1 MQMTRV
7 EYLKSEKR
15 KIHEVKQKIIHLL
28 RGFTIV
34 LQRWDPIRW
43 LGIVIVVVVV
53 VVAAVVIVVVFLM
66 VGHSH
71 TRSPLVKLSF
81 QFFFQ
86 RSIPAFVSKSEMK
99 RKILSAFNGLES
111 DKLSK

>member
-15 KIHEVKQKIIHLL
+15 GKKKITKSNKKIIHLL

-34 LQRWDPIRW
+34 LQRWDPTRW
-43 LGIVIVVVVV
+43 LGIVVVVV
-53 VVAAVVIVVVFLM
+53 VVAVVVIVVVFLK

-81 QFFFQ
+81 QLSFQ

-99 RKILSAFNGLES
+99 RKNFKCI
-111 DKLSK
+111 

>member
-15 KIHEVKQKIIHLL
+15 GKKKNHEVKQRVIHLL
-28 RGFTIV
+28 RGFPIV
-34 LQRWDPIRW
+34 LQRWDPTRW
-43 LGIVIVVVVV
+43 LGIVVVVV
-53 VVAAVVIVVVFLM
+53 VVAVVVIVVVFLK
-66 VGHSH
+66 VAHSH

-81 QFFFQ
+81 QLSFQ

-99 RKILSAFNGLES
+99 RKNFKCI
-111 DKLSK
+111 

>member
-15 KIHEVKQKIIHLL
+15 GKKKNHEVKQRIIHLL
-28 RGFTIV
+28 RGFPTV
-34 LQRWDPIRW
+34 LQRWDPTRW
-43 LGIVIVVVVV
+43 LGIVVVVV
-53 VVAAVVIVVVFLM
+53 VAVVAVVVIVVVFLN

-81 QFFFQ
+81 QLSFQ

-99 RKILSAFNGLES
+99 RKN
-111 DKLSK
+111 SKCS

>member
-15 KIHEVKQKIIHLL
+15 GKKKKSRSQTKKIIHLL

-34 LQRWDPIRW
+34 LQRWDPTRW

-53 VVAAVVIVVVFLM
+53 AVVVIVVVFLK

-81 QFFFQ
+81 QLSFQ

-99 RKILSAFNGLES
+99 RKNVECI
-111 DKLSK
+111 

>member
-15 KIHEVKQKIIHLL
+15 GKKRKITKSNKKIIHLL

-34 LQRWDPIRW
+34 LQRWDPTRW
-43 LGIVIVVVVV
+43 LGIVVVVV
-53 VVAAVVIVVVFLM
+53 VVVVAVVVIVVVFLK

-81 QFFFQ
+81 QFSFQ

-99 RKILSAFNGLES
+99 RKNFKCI
-111 DKLSK
+111 

>member
-15 KIHEVKQKIIHLL
+15 GKKKKITKSNKKIIHLL

-34 LQRWDPIRW
+34 LQRWDPTRW
-43 LGIVIVVVVV
+43 LGIVVVVV
-53 VVAAVVIVVVFLM
+53 VVVVAVVVIVVVFLK

-81 QFFFQ
+81 QLSFQ

-99 RKILSAFNGLES
+99 RKNFKCI
-111 DKLSK
+111 

>member
-15 KIHEVKQKIIHLL
+15 GKKKKITKSNKKIIHLL

-34 LQRWDPIRW
+34 LQRWDPTRW
-43 LGIVIVVVVV
+43 LGIVVVVV
-53 VVAAVVIVVVFLM
+53 VVAVVAVVVIVVVFLK

-81 QFFFQ
+81 QLSFQ

-99 RKILSAFNGLES
+99 RKNFKCI
-111 DKLSK
+111 

>member
-15 KIHEVKQKIIHLL
+15 GKKKKSRSQTKKIIHLL

-34 LQRWDPIRW
+34 LQRWDPTRW
-43 LGIVIVVVVV
+43 LGIVVVVV
-53 VVAAVVIVVVFLM
+53 VVVAVVVIVVVFLK
-66 VGHSH
+66 VDHSH

-81 QFFFQ
+81 QLSFQ

-99 RKILSAFNGLES
+99 RKNFECI
-111 DKLSK
+111 

>member
-1 MQMTRV
+1 MTRV

-15 KIHEVKQKIIHLL
+15 GKKKNHEVKQRVIHLL
-28 RGFTIV
+28 RGFPIV
-34 LQRWDPIRW
+34 LQRWDPTRW
-43 LGIVIVVVVV
+43 LGIVVV
-53 VVAAVVIVVVFLM
+53 VVAVVVIVVVFLK

-71 TRSPLVKLSF
+71 TRSPLVQLSF
-81 QFFFQ
+81 QLSFQ

>member
-15 KIHEVKQKIIHLL
+15 GKKKNHEVKQRIIHLL
-28 RGFTIV
+28 RGFPTV
-34 LQRWDPIRW
+34 LQRWDPTRW
-43 LGIVIVVVVV
+43 LGIVVVVV
-53 VVAAVVIVVVFLM
+53 VVVFLN

-71 TRSPLVKLSF
+71 TWSPLVKLSF
-81 QFFFQ
+81 QLSFQ

-99 RKILSAFNGLES
+99 RKN
-111 DKLSK
+111 SKCS

>member
-15 KIHEVKQKIIHLL
+15 DKKKKITKSNKKIIHLL

-34 LQRWDPIRW
+34 LQRWDPTRW
-43 LGIVIVVVVV
+43 LGIVVVVV
-53 VVAAVVIVVVFLM
+53 VAVVVIVVVFLK

-81 QFFFQ
+81 QLSFQ

-99 RKILSAFNGLES
+99 RKNFKCI
-111 DKLSK
+111 

>member
-1 MQMTRV
+1 MTRV

-15 KIHEVKQKIIHLL
+15 GKKKKITKSNKKNNSSFEGIHNP
-28 RGFTIV
+28 T
-34 LQRWDPIRW
+34 RW
-43 LGIVIVVVVV
+43 LGIVVVVV
-53 VVAAVVIVVVFLM
+53 VVAVVVIVVVFLK

-81 QFFFQ
+81 QLSFQ

>member
-1 MQMTRV
+1 MTRV

-15 KIHEVKQKIIHLL
+15 KIHVVKQKIIHLL

-53 VVAAVVIVVVFLM
+53 VAVVVIVVVFLM

-81 QFFFQ
+81 QLSFQ